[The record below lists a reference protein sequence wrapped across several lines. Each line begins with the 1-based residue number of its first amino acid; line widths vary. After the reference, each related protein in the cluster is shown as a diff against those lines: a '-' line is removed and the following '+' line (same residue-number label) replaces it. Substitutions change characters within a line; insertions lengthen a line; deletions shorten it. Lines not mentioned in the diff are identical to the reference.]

1 MKLSGVKY
9 LTDQGV
15 ENIWKNKMMAFA
27 TFCVLLIS
35 LLLVGMASLFYLN
48 MNSMISGLNDQ
59 NEIDVIMELGTSE
72 EENKA
77 AEEALKNIDNI
88 KSISFKSK
96 EQALNETKQG
106 IAPADKILSSS
117 STYIEGDASF
127 MPDIFI
133 VTVFDTE
140 KINETS
146 AQIMAISNVQETQSS
161 PQVAEFLREL
171 RRVVTLIAGT
181 IILALSI
188 VSMIMISNTTKSSV
202 FARREEIQIMKYVG
216 ATNTF
221 IKMPFFVEGLIT
233 GLFAGI
239 GSFFITWAV
248 YSSAYDILI
257 NQQTL
262 MQAVNVSNVIPFKD
276 IRLTVLISYLGIGS
290 LIGAMGSV
298 VSTRKHINV

>member
-239 GSFFITWAV
+239 GSYFITWAV